1 MNKTKTNS
9 VMRGTFWGAALFYF
23 FIAFEFFYMAGPFAA
38 YFYSAYAPALN
49 FFNDIPILS
58 WLNRFFLPHAV
69 RQTSSALINA
79 HEIIGAVLAI
89 TGFIAFCV
97 GACQV
102 YYHKIAKK
110 GIVTGGI
117 YNFVRHPQY
126 ISFMICSFGLLI
138 LWPRY
143 IVAIMFVTMVFAYYM
158 LAKVEERECSEKFG
172 QSYIDYLNKTNM
184 FLPVT
189 IKPFSKLHL
198 PKSKG
203 KKALALITAYIA
215 ALLIVLGMAKGLQTL
230 SINSLYSVYTE
241 NSADVSIC
249 ELSDEKINDVMQIV
263 RTDTQVA
270 ARFSGFDE
278 SSQYINYILPAEW
291 LAAEIPM
298 NGVEVRQGHYS
309 PSNYNAN
316 LYKVIITKIT
326 TRNNNTVSASDLL
339 TNVYAREAIAEVWVD
354 LSKQQVTQILDM
366 PQTIRYDGIPTA
378 IY

>member
-1 MNKTKTNS
+1 MKNTKTNNA
-9 VMRGTFWGAALFYF
+9 MKGTFWGAALFYF
-23 FIAFEFFYMAGPFAA
+23 LIAFEFFYMAGPFAA

-49 FFNDIPILS
+49 FFNDISILS

-143 IVAIMFVTMVFAYYM
+143 IVAVMFVTMIFAYYL
-158 LAKVEERECSEKFG
+158 LAKVEEKECIEKFG

-184 FLPVT
+184 FLPIS
-189 IKPFSKLHL
+189 IKPISKLRL

-203 KKALALITAYIA
+203 KKALTVIAAYIA

-241 NSADVSIC
+241 NSIDVSVC

-263 RTDTQVA
+263 KADIQADAQLSVL
-270 ARFSGFDE
+270 DE

-309 PSNYNAN
+309 PSDYDTN

-326 TRNNNTVSASDLL
+326 TRNNNTVPTSDLL

-354 LSKQQVTQILDM
+354 LSRQQVTQILDM
-366 PQTIRYDGIPTA
+366 PQNIRYDKIPVA

>member
-1 MNKTKTNS
+1 MKKTKTSS
-9 VMRGTFWGAALFYF
+9 VMKRTFWGAALFYF
-23 FIAFEFFYMAGPFAA
+23 LIAFEFFYMAGPFAA

-58 WLNRFFLPHAV
+58 WLNHFFLPHAV

-143 IVAIMFVTMVFAYYM
+143 IVAVMFVTMIFAYYL
-158 LAKVEERECSEKFG
+158 LAKVEEKECIEKFG

-184 FLPVT
+184 FLPIS
-189 IKPFSKLHL
+189 IKPISKLRL

-203 KKALALITAYIA
+203 KKALTVIAAYIA

-241 NSADVSIC
+241 NSIDVSVC

-263 RTDTQVA
+263 KADIQADAQLSVL
-270 ARFSGFDE
+270 DE

-309 PSNYNAN
+309 PSDYDTN

-326 TRNNNTVSASDLL
+326 TRNNNTVPTSDLL

-354 LSKQQVTQILDM
+354 LSRQQVTQILDM
-366 PQTIRYDGIPTA
+366 PQNIRYDKIPVA